1 MENQNNNQAVL
12 AALGYPVLPQTVT
25 PVIKTQKT
33 VQRTQYDPN
42 KLQAVVDALKTPTL
56 RKSKY
61 ESLANALAN
70 TPEARSF
77 IGAYGT
83 EVINPW
89 AVGLSSLARGF
100 GSAYGDRLASDREA
114 ALKDQENALK
124 AAQLEAE
131 ATKQAIQDQSSLD
144 YIKYN
149 DPNAGGDVSYRFEPE
164 RIEKM
169 KKLNDEAGRWATEWG
184 KGISDMAN
192 TEASQAYNEFEGM
205 AKQYVQDQLKKIYG
219 AQMTEQEGERFF
231 KSMGL
236 SPYLD
241 PKMRWRLVENA
252 LNDVAHKNGLSL
264 QPVQQS
270 KIPQKGDVIDGYE
283 FLGGDPSDQK
293 NWRVK

>member
-77 IGAYGT
+77 TGAYGT

-89 AVGLSSLARGF
+89 AMGLSSLARGF
-100 GSAYGDRLASDREA
+100 GSVYGDRLASDREA

-149 DPNAGGDVSYRFEPE
+149 DPNAGVDVSYRFEPE
-164 RIEKM
+164 RIADM
-169 KKLNDEAGRWATEWG
+169 KELNDKAGRWATQWG
-184 KGISDMAN
+184 KGVSDMAN
-192 TEASQAYNEFEGM
+192 TEASQAYNEFEGK

-241 PKMRWRLVENA
+241 PEMRWKLVENA
-252 LNDVAHKNGLSL
+252 LDDLARKSGKTIKQESNAADAFM
-264 QPVQQS
+264 
-270 KIPQKGDVIDGYE
+270 KGTI
-283 FLGGDPSDQK
+283 
-293 NWRVK
+293 